1 MPTTQPPHK
10 KLKTANGPEKPVDK
24 VAHCPCCP
32 KFQEWRETANEEF
45 SMPKGEYY
53 VGDLSLVLRPEL
65 DCEVLGENGLFELSD
80 GRVVGT
86 FTHEGCQDNDRADDI
101 DFHVPSDVIGITL
114 LAGLEEQWVD
124 PKSWEAELGW
134 GHFGTTL
141 KAISDSGRKITMMDY
156 VKHAGA
162 IVVYDTD
169 FDCQTSTASHYKHD
183 DHVTSTTFGDKINI
197 NTYHGSY
204 NSDDGSDEEV
214 DTATDDEPEA
224 EADPGV

>member
-10 KLKTANGPEKPVDK
+10 KLKATNGPEKPVDK

-32 KFQEWRETANEEF
+32 KFQEWRDTVDEGF

-53 VGDLSLVLRPEL
+53 VGDLSYVIRPEL
-65 DCEVLGENGLFELSD
+65 DREIACENGVFELSD

-86 FTHEGCQDNDRADDI
+86 FIHEGCQDTDRPDDI
-101 DFHVPSDVIGITL
+101 DFHVTSDVIGITL

-124 PKSWEAELGW
+124 PKPWEAEGGW
-134 GHFGTTL
+134 GQFGINL
-141 KAISDSGRKITMMDY
+141 KAISDSGRKITLMDY
-156 VKHAGA
+156 AKHAGT

-169 FDCQTSTASHYKHD
+169 FDCHTNTTSHYKHD
-183 DHVTSTTFGDKINI
+183 DHVTSTSFGDKINI
-197 NTYHGSY
+197 CTYHGSWC
-204 NSDDGSDEEV
+204 SDDESDEEV

-224 EADPGV
+224 EAEDEV